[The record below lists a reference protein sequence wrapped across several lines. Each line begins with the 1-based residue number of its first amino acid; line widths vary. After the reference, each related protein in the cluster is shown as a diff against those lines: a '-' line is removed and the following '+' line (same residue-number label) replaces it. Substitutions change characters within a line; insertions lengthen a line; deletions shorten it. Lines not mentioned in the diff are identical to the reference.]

1 MISRTKFVAAV
12 EIGTF
17 KVSVLIGQFARGRSL
32 HIIGFGECP
41 SRGVVKGMVVDF
53 KAASECVHSALEQ
66 AERSAGARIDEVYL
80 AQSGA
85 HLDGFQ
91 NQAGVTVSSADNMVS
106 ALDLDN
112 VCRLAKAK
120 HLPDGRMVVHNIRRP
135 YRLDGE
141 LVPDPEHRTG
151 RRLEVAYWTV
161 HGQEARIA
169 DHIHVIQGFNVKVTE
184 LILSSLASGTMMTTI
199 GDRHNGALV
208 IDLGAGTTD
217 FVLYR
222 DGCVQMTGVLPIGGG
237 HLTNDLALGLRQLGE
252 EQAERLKV
260 RFGRGLVATRDRA
273 DKVWLN
279 GDFAIGDK
287 QFPRMAIE
295 QITAA
300 RTWEIFEVV
309 RKKLGAAFTPETSP
323 AGVIL
328 TGGASRLA
336 GIDEAAAK
344 VFGVQARLGEPPDW
358 VGENLRAPGFSA
370 VLGLL
375 HYGLSGLAAAD
386 GAVPAPRSGARNFFQ
401 KLFPVRA

>member
-1 MISRTKFVAAV
+1 MI
-12 EIGTF
+12 
-17 KVSVLIGQFARGRSL
+17 
-32 HIIGFGECP
+32 
-41 SRGVVKGMVVDF
+41 VDF

-66 AERSAGARIDEVYL
+66 AERGAGARIDEVYL

-85 HLDGFQ
+85 HLEGFQ
-91 NQAGVTVSSADNMVS
+91 NQAVVTVSSADNMVS

-112 VCRLAKAK
+112 VRQLAKAK
-120 HLPDGRMVVHNIRRP
+120 HLPEGRIVVHNIRRP

-169 DHIHVIQGFNVKVTE
+169 DHIHVIRGFNVRVSE
-184 LILSSLASGTMMTTI
+184 LILSSLASGTMMTAI

-217 FVLYR
+217 FALYR
-222 DGCVQMTGVLPIGGG
+222 DGAVQLTGVLPIGGN
-237 HLTNDLALGLRQLGE
+237 HLTNDLALGLRQLTE

-287 QFPRMAIE
+287 QFPRLAIE

-358 VGENLRAPGFSA
+358 VGENLRAPGFSTA
-370 VLGLL
+370 LGLL
-375 HYGLSGLAAAD
+375 NYGLSGLAAAD
-386 GAVPAPRSGARNFFQ
+386 GGAPAPRSGARNFLQ